1 MANLKEVRN
10 RIASVS
16 STQQIT
22 KAMKMVSAAK
32 LKRATNAI
40 VALRP
45 YANKLKELLANLSAS
60 LEDGSSP
67 YLAEREPNKILVIV
81 VNSNRGLAGAF
92 NMNAIKTANNLIAEK
107 YSKQLHAGNVS
118 IVAIGKKAQEY
129 YQRRKYNVIGNNND
143 VYLDLNF
150 LNVSKITESIMD
162 GFVKGQY
169 DRVELVYNQ
178 FRNAAVQILVA
189 EQLLPVPKTE
199 KKPEDDKNKPA
210 DDKKKADKTID
221 TKVDYILEP
230 SKEAIIAEL
239 IPKNIKTQLYKAVLD
254 SHASEHGARMTAMD
268 KATDNAGELLKA
280 LKLAYNQARQAAIT
294 TELTEIVSGAAALT
308 GG

>member
-10 RIASVS
+10 RIKSVS

-40 VALRP
+40 VQLRP

-67 YLAEREPNKILVIV
+67 FLQQREPNKVLVV
-81 VNSNRGLAGAF
+81 VVSSNRGLAGAF
-92 NMNAIKTANNLIAEK
+92 NANVIKAANNLIAEK
-107 YSKQLHAGNVS
+107 YIEQLRAGNVS
-118 IVAIGKKAQEY
+118 IVAIGKKSQEF

-143 VYLDLNF
+143 LYLDLNF
-150 LNVSKITESIMD
+150 ANTSVITQSIMD
-162 GFVKGQY
+162 GFLKGEY

-178 FRNAAVQILVA
+178 FKNAAMQILTV
-189 EQLLPVPKTE
+189 EQLLPVPKPE
-199 KKPEDDKNKPA
+199 KKEDAKKDIKTTDKA
-210 DDKKKADKTID
+210 ASQTQ
-221 TKVDYILEP
+221 VDYILEP
-230 SKEAIIAEL
+230 SQEAIVEQL

-254 SHASEHGARMTAMD
+254 SNASEHGARMTAMD
-268 KATDNAGELLKA
+268 KATENAGDLLKA

-294 TELTEIVSGAAALT
+294 TELTEIVSGAAALSAQ
-308 GG
+308 

>member
-10 RIASVS
+10 RIASVT

-40 VALRP
+40 IALRP
-45 YANKLKELLANLSAS
+45 YANKLKDMLANLSAS

-67 YLAEREPNKILVIV
+67 FLQERTPNKVLIV
-81 VNSNRGLAGAF
+81 VVTSNRGLAGAF
-92 NMNAIKTANNLIAEK
+92 NANAIKTANILISEK
-107 YSKQLHAGNVS
+107 YLSQYKAGNVS
-118 IVAIGKKAQEY
+118 IVGIGKKGQEY
-129 YQRRKYNVIGNNND
+129 YSRRKYNVVGDNNELFNQ
-143 VYLDLNF
+143 LNF
-150 LNVSKITESIMD
+150 LNVSKVTEAIME
-162 GFVKGQY
+162 GFLKGEY

-178 FRNAAVQILVA
+178 FKNAAVQILTV

-199 KKPEDDKNKPA
+199 KKVDA
-210 DDKKKADKTID
+210 KAMQ
-221 TKVDYILEP
+221 VDYILEP
-230 SKEAIIAEL
+230 SQEEIVAQL
-239 IPKNIKTQLYKAVLD
+239 IPKNIKIQLYKAVLD

-280 LKLAYNQARQAAIT
+280 LKLSYNQARQAAIT
-294 TELTEIVSGAAALT
+294 TELTEIVSGAAALSSN
-308 GG
+308 

>member
-10 RIASVS
+10 RIKSVS

-67 YLAEREPNKILVIV
+67 YLAEREPNKILVV
-81 VNSNRGLAGAF
+81 VINSNRGLAGAF
-92 NMNAIKTANNLIAEK
+92 NMNAIKTANNLISEK
-107 YSKQLHAGNVS
+107 YTKQLNAGNVS

-199 KKPEDDKNKPA
+199 TKPEDA
-210 DDKKKADKTID
+210 KKA
-221 TKVDYILEP
+221 KVDYILEP
-230 SKEAIIAEL
+230 SQEEIVKEL

-280 LKLAYNQARQAAIT
+280 LKLSYNQARQAAIT

>member
-45 YANKLKELLANLSAS
+45 YATKLKELLANLSAS
-60 LEDGSSP
+60 LEEGSSP
-67 YLAEREPNKILVIV
+67 FLQEREPKKVLVVV

-92 NMNAIKTANNLIAEK
+92 NMNAIKTANNVIAEK
-107 YSKQLHAGNVS
+107 YSSQLHAGNVS

-150 LNVSKITESIMD
+150 QNVSKITESIMD
-162 GFVKGQY
+162 GFLKGEY

-178 FRNAAVQILVA
+178 FRNAAIQILVA

-199 KKPEDDKNKPA
+199 KKPEDKNA
-210 DDKKKADKTID
+210 AQI
-221 TKVDYILEP
+221 DYILEP
-230 SKEAIIAEL
+230 SQEEIVAEL
-239 IPKNIKTQLYKAVLD
+239 IPKNIKIQLYKAVLD

-268 KATDNAGELLKA
+268 KATDNAGDLLKA
-280 LKLAYNQARQAAIT
+280 LKLSYNQARQAAIT

-308 GG
+308 GA